1 MIRRKLY
8 SLVDDPKCSAVTW
21 TADGRA
27 FVVHDRAAVARNHQI
42 GLHADFPHRCTF
54 ASFVR
59 ELNSYGFRFA
69 ANRDDGDA
77 FDAFAVDGF
86 ERGNVNALGGLRR
99 KANYGRFRRN
109 NNRVKTVSRLRGFEM
124 FDQ

>member
-1 MIRRKLY
+1 M
-8 SLVDDPKCSAVTW
+8 VDDPKCDAVTW

-27 FVVHDRAAVARNHQI
+27 FVVHDRAVFERNHLI
-42 GLHADFPHRCTF
+42 GLLADFPHKCTF
-54 ASFVR
+54 GSFVR
-59 ELNSYGFRFA
+59 ELDSYGFRFA

-86 ERGNVNALGGLRR
+86 ERGNRGALGGLRR
-99 KANYGRFRRN
+99 KANYGRFRRD

-124 FDQ
+124 FDN

>member
-1 MIRRKLY
+1 MPVDVEPELRRREEPATPVMY
-8 SLVDDPKCSAVTW
+8 APPACTSYT
-21 TADGRA
+21 
-27 FVVHDRAAVARNHQI
+27 FV
-42 GLHADFPHRCTF
+42 
-54 ASFVR
+54 SFVR

-86 ERGNVNALGGLRR
+86 ERGNREGLGGLRR
-99 KANYGRFRRN
+99 KANYGRFRRD

-124 FDQ
+124 FD

>member
-1 MIRRKLY
+1 M
-8 SLVDDPKCSAVTW
+8 DDPKCHAVTW

-27 FVVHDRAAVARNHQI
+27 FVVHDRAAFERNHLI
-42 GLHADFPHRCTF
+42 GLLADFPHKCTF

-69 ANRDDGDA
+69 ANRDAATRSTPSPSTGSSA
-77 FDAFAVDGF
+77 GTA
-86 ERGNVNALGGLRR
+86 ALGGLRR
-99 KANYGRFRRN
+99 KANYGRFRRD

-124 FDQ
+124 FEN